1 MGGASSR
8 FGASLLPLR
17 SVLSQL
23 KNEVA
28 KAGLDGRAIDDV
40 VARVPAPA
48 VADLLGEIARQVSVV
63 TLGTFLQHGGVNRF
77 IERQLSPSRRELV
90 MEAIRDFVAK
100 PNDPPWRWNIVAHHD
115 SIAGGRSDNAPRT
128 VKGIEKWAH
137 DEGVAERLQ
146 DPAINAFALVDP
158 GMTWS
163 IDRTE
168 STVAEL
174 LRARGVYG
182 GPSPEAAVI
191 AYLRW
196 AIRRKKLDAH
206 RARIWATRPKEHSLR
221 VLSIRLED
229 ALSRLDARSDRPAP
243 LARAELTILQ
253 DPPGARAVLAGRK
266 GSVELTLP
274 FTGYEELPLRL
285 DREHADHEHRVVL
298 EWAMDA
304 VHDPKSPLRPALLLA
319 LGRPSWERLVDR
331 IERVAQ
337 TVVDTETV
345 TQRVGYRVSSHGSR
359 GVRVVCT
366 LQKRTKRGWSKGQET
381 AARQLVEHDAA
392 SERDRIALERLSRA
406 EEFGDDPRQEW
417 RHAHVLQALVGHPV
431 VTLGRTA
438 SRLEVMRATPLF
450 ALEPAEGGYRLV
462 VRLDEIEVDDF
473 GDSQWLATLDEESGR
488 VHVAE
493 LSERVREMA
502 HAVAEHRA
510 IVPPAVEGR
519 LLTSLARVQPDAGL
533 VVPSALRG
541 EARDPDRRLVVR
553 LSPDELGLEMAM
565 GTRPMEGGPFWL
577 AGEGPQTVFSA
588 EGESRVHAQRD
599 LSAETQA
606 ARKLADELG
615 LGARTRHHIGDLDRA
630 LEVVW
635 SLGER
640 EDVVLEWPE
649 GKRGWRLGS
658 TGVLKVQVRRA
669 GDLFDLGGGVD
680 VDGKEVPLAQ
690 LLEAVRAGRRFVQ
703 VTATRFARIEK
714 SLRDRLEKTSDALLV
729 QGKNKDVV
737 SVGIAQAEVVDE
749 LVDDLGEI
757 EADDEWRQVL
767 DRMREASSLAPEKPD
782 DLEAELRDYQLAG
795 FQWMARLGSWGAGA
809 CLADE
814 MGLGKTVQALAMLLR
829 RKDEGPALVVAPT
842 SVMENWADEAG
853 RFAPSLDVRLYH
865 GPKRASMLEDIG
877 PGVVLLTSYDV
888 LARDGEALSEPVFG
902 TLVLDEAQAIKNAR
916 TQRAKAARQLQAKW
930 RLALTGTP
938 LENHLGELWS
948 LFRVISPGLL
958 GPWTHFREHFALP
971 IERDGDQEVREK
983 LAARLRPFL
992 LRRSKAQVAKELPP
1006 RTEVVLPVELG
1017 EAERS
1022 LYDAMRTEA
1031 VEALVADAAADAAG
1045 EGGNR
1050 FALLAAI
1057 TRLRRLAC
1065 HPRLVTER
1073 WEGSSAKLDSFME
1086 LASDLR
1092 EGGHRA
1098 LVFSQFTTH
1107 LALVRRALDLRGV
1120 ESLYLDGST
1129 PAKRRGALV
1138 RQWQEGN
1145 APLFLISL
1153 KAGGTGLNLT
1163 AADYVVHLDPWWNPA
1178 VEDQASDRAHR
1189 IGQDKPVTVVRLV
1202 AQDTIEEKVLALHR
1216 EKRELAEALLGG
1228 GELAARLD
1236 TEALRALIST

>member
-1 MGGASSR
+1 M
-8 FGASLLPLR
+8 
-17 SVLSQL
+17 LSQL
-23 KNEVA
+23 KNEVT
-28 KAGLDGRAIDDV
+28 KAGLEGRAIDDV

-48 VADLLGEIARQVSVV
+48 VADLLGEIARQVSVG

-90 MEAIRDFVAK
+90 VEAIRDFVAK
-100 PNDPPWRWNIVAHHD
+100 PDEPPWRWNVIAHHD
-115 SIAGGRSDNAPRT
+115 SVVGRIEAPSRT
-128 VKGIEKWAH
+128 VKGIEKWAAE
-137 DEGVAERLQ
+137 EGVAERLM
-146 DPAINAFALVDP
+146 DPAQNAFALVDP

-168 STVAEL
+168 GTVAEL
-174 LRARGVYG
+174 LRARGTYG
-182 GPSPEAAVI
+182 GPSPEKAVI

-196 AIRRKKLDAH
+196 AIRRQKLEAH
-206 RARIWATRPKEHSLR
+206 RNKIWSTRPKEHSLR

-229 ALSRLDARSDRPAP
+229 ALSRLDVRSDRPAP
-243 LARAELTILQ
+243 LGRAELTIVQ
-253 DPPGARAVLAGRK
+253 DPPGARVVLAGRK
-266 GSVELTLP
+266 GPDELTLG
-274 FTGYEELPLRL
+274 FTGYEELPLYL
-285 DREHADHEHRVVL
+285 DRDHADHEHRVVL

-304 VHDPKSPLRPALLLA
+304 VHDPKSPLRPALLQA

-331 IERVAQ
+331 IEKVAQ
-337 TVVDTETV
+337 TVVDSPKV
-345 TQRVGYRVSSHGSR
+345 TQRVAYRVKSHGTR
-359 GVRVVCT
+359 GVKVVST

-381 AARQLVEHDAA
+381 AARQLVEHTAA
-392 SERDRIALERLSRA
+392 TERDRRALERLARA
-406 EEFGDDPRQEW
+406 EEHDEDPRHEW
-417 RHAHVLQALVGHPV
+417 RHAHVLEALIGHPA
-431 VTLGRTA
+431 VTLGRTTQ
-438 SRLEVMRATPLF
+438 RLDVVRATPLF
-450 ALEPAEGGYRLV
+450 ALEPADGGYKLV
-462 VRLDEIEVDDF
+462 VRLDEVEVDDF
-473 GDSQWLATLDEESGR
+473 GNHQWLATLDEESGR

-502 HAVAEHRA
+502 QAVAEHRA

-541 EARDPDRRLVVR
+541 AARDPDRRLVAR
-553 LSPDELGLEMAM
+553 LAPDELGLEMAI
-565 GTRPMEGGPFWL
+565 GVRPMADGPFWL
-577 AGEGPQTVFSA
+577 AGEGPQTVFAA
-588 EGESRVHAQRD
+588 EAETRVHAQRD
-599 LSAETQA
+599 LPGEKEA
-606 ARKLADELG
+606 ARQLADDLG
-615 LGARTRHHIGDLDRA
+615 LGPRTRHHIGELDRA

-635 SLGER
+635 ALGER
-640 EDVVLEWPE
+640 DDVVVEWPE
-649 GKRGWRLGS
+649 GKRGWKLAG

-669 GDLFDLGGGVD
+669 GDLFDLGGGVE
-680 VDGKEVPLAQ
+680 VEGKQVPLAD
-690 LLEAVRAGRRFVQ
+690 LLEAVRAGRRFVR

-714 SLRDRLEKTSDALLV
+714 TLRERLEKTSDALLV
-729 QGKNKDVV
+729 QGKKKDQVA
-737 SVGIAQAEVVDE
+737 VGIAQMDVVDE

-757 EADDEWRQVL
+757 EADDEWREVL
-767 DRMREASSLAPEKPD
+767 ERMREASTLEPELPEE
-782 DLEAELRDYQLAG
+782 LQAELRDYQLEG

-842 SVMENWADEAG
+842 SVMENWADETE
-853 RFAPSLDVRLYH
+853 RFAPSLEVRLYH
-865 GPKRASMLEDIG
+865 GPKRAAVLEDIG

-888 LARDGEALSEPVFG
+888 LARDGDELSDHVFG

-958 GPWTHFREHFALP
+958 GPWAHFREHFALP
-971 IERDGDQEVREK
+971 IERDGEQEVREK

-1017 EAERS
+1017 EAERT

-1031 VEALVADAAADAAG
+1031 VEALVADAAGKAEG
-1045 EGGNR
+1045 EGENR

-1073 WEGSSAKLDSFME
+1073 WEGSSAKLDAFLE
-1086 LASDLR
+1086 LAADLR

-1098 LVFSQFTTH
+1098 LVFSQFTSH

-1129 PAKRRGALV
+1129 PAKRRGSLV
-1138 RQWQEGN
+1138 RQWQEGD

-1163 AADYVVHLDPWWNPA
+1163 AADYVFHLDPWWNPA
-1178 VEDQASDRAHR
+1178 VEDQATDRAHR
-1189 IGQDKPVTVVRLV
+1189 IGQTKTVNVYRLIAKGTV
-1202 AQDTIEEKVLALHR
+1202 EEKIL
-1216 EKRELAEALLGG
+1216 ELSAKK
-1228 GELAARLD
+1228 
-1236 TEALRALIST
+1236 RALMENVLSTEGSPLKGLTKKDVDALFS